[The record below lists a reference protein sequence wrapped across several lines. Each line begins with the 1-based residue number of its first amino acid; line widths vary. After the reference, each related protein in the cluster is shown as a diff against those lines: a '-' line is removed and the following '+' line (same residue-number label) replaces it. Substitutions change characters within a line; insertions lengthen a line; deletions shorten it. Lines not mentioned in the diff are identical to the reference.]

1 MFDEITLPTTDQ
13 KKLYLLNFTLAKKP
27 LDINKT

>member
-13 KKLYLLNFTLAKKP
+13 KKLHLLNFTLPKKP